1 MAVPLVVTYVAN
13 DLTLGSADTLQNHL
27 AVTGLAAVICGAQL
41 FVFAAVLHGTMI
53 ATTRVRP
60 NARKQG

>member
-1 MAVPLVVTYVAN
+1 
-13 DLTLGSADTLQNHL
+13 
-27 AVTGLAAVICGAQL
+27 VICGAQL

-60 NARKQG
+60 NANKRR